1 MASTACPTIIGNP
14 AIGLVADGWDTFHGF
29 ATTSF
34 NLATTA
40 LQATA
45 DFSVAPVDF
54 NISFDLTEQV
64 TGYQRPPTP
73 DMLDITF
80 NKDAVKDPGNVPIP
94 SDISATFGPQPTA
107 NLVEPSINIDDGP
120 GDLTAVAPGPAPP
133 LQAVT
138 IPTAPDLDQ
147 YIPAPPTLFN
157 LSLPTPPTIPVRQFT
172 GVKPV
177 LDFEPPAQT
186 WSFEPEDYTS
196 ALLDQLRSTVTNVLN
211 GGSGLPVAVEN
222 ALYARFVAR
231 DDESALRAEQETI
244 EEFSSKGWSEP
255 NGVLEARL
263 RQTRQ
268 DSINA
273 RANATRDVYI
283 SNKQLENDN
292 MKAYAT
298 LGVSLESKLI
308 DNHLGIQQLILD
320 GQKFILQSAIEI
332 YNARATL
339 FNAQLSAYQ
348 ADAQV
353 FRDLLQAD
361 LNQLEVYKA
370 EIDAQRLIGEINSNL
385 VAVYQGLLQSVNSRV
400 EIYRSQIA
408 GVEAQVSVNR
418 SIIEAFGSE
427 VSAYAETVR
436 AYGIQWDAFKSKV
449 DAQVSKERIYEIST
463 NAFVARLGAWASA
476 NNNIIE
482 QKKLILSQDD
492 FKLRTWEANLEKMKA
507 FLALELGRVDTVV
520 KQNASSVDLYRGE
533 AVIESAAADSNT
545 RIANLEIAQRQ
556 AQVDTGLKNAQLHVE
571 QTKNIAS
578 LLLEKLHGVAQVASQ
593 LAAASFSAVH
603 FSAGASSSTTD
614 SQACET
620 VLQLQG

>member
-1 MASTACPTIIGNP
+1 MASSACPTIIGNP

-34 NLATTA
+34 NLAQTA
-40 LQATA
+40 LQDTA

-54 NISFDLTEQV
+54 NIAFDLTEQV

-73 DMLDITF
+73 VLLDISF
-80 NKDAVKDPGNVPIP
+80 SKDAIKDPGNVPNA
-94 SDISATFGPQPTA
+94 SDISASFAPAPTS

-120 GDLTAVAPGPAPP
+120 GDLKATPPGPAPALDLVP
-133 LQAVT
+133 
-138 IPTAPDLDQ
+138 IPVAPDISGD
-147 YIPAPPTLFN
+147 IPDVPTLFN
-157 LSLPTPPTIPVRQFT
+157 LKIPTIPTLPVRTFN
-172 GVKPV
+172 GVRPV
-177 LDFEPPAQT
+177 LDFAPPAQT

-196 ALLDQLRSTVTNVLN
+196 ALLNQLRSTVTNVLT
-211 GGSGLPVAVEN
+211 GGSGLPAAVEN

-231 DDESALRAEQETI
+231 DDESSLRAEQETI
-244 EEFSSKGWSEP
+244 EEFSSRGWSEP
-255 NGVLEARL
+255 NGVLSARL
-263 RQTRQ
+263 AQTRQ

-273 RANATRDVYI
+273 RANASRDVYI
-283 SNKQLENDN
+283 QNKQLENEN

-339 FNAQLSAYQ
+339 FNAQLQAYQ
-348 ADAQV
+348 TDAQV
-353 FRDLLQAD
+353 FRDLIAAD
-361 LNQLEVYKA
+361 LNQLEQAKA
-370 EIDAQRLIGEINSNL
+370 QIEAQKLIGDVNQQL
-385 VAVYQGLLQSVNSRV
+385 VSLYVARFQGVMARV
-400 EIYRSQIA
+400 ELFRSQVA
-408 GVEAQVSVNR
+408 GATAQVEQNKA
-418 SIIEAFGSE
+418 IISAYGET
-427 VSAYAETVR
+427 VSAFESQVR
-436 AYGIQWDAFKSKV
+436 AYAAEWDAFKSRV

-463 NAFVARLGAWASA
+463 NAFVARLGAWATA
-476 NNNIIE
+476 NTNVIE

-520 KQNASSVDLYRGE
+520 KQNTSNVDLYRGQASVE
-533 AVIESAAADSNT
+533 TAASDSNT

-556 AQVDTGLKNAQLHVE
+556 ASVDTGLKNAQLHIE

-603 FSAGASSSTTD
+603 FSAGATSSTTD

-620 VLQLQG
+620 VLQLTG